1 MATCGAAGAL
11 KGSGDACQK
20 GHLVSEPDDSPK
32 EPAKPSALL
41 QNLARIA
48 AHASGAHRKYQN
60 ARYGSS
66 SGAASAGK
74 RLTVW
79 TCGCGWSGPSQEL
92 KVSAAGLSCP
102 SCQEAGGLRS
112 A

>member
-1 MATCGAAGAL
+1 MAEADPL
-11 KGSGDACQK
+11 
-20 GHLVSEPDDSPK
+20 SEPDDSPK
-32 EPAKPSALL
+32 EAAKPSALL

-48 AHASGAHRKYQN
+48 AHASGAHQTYQN

-79 TCGCGWSGPSQEL
+79 TCGCGWSGAAQEL
-92 KVSAAGLSCP
+92 KVGAAGLSCP
-102 SCQEAGGLRS
+102 SCQETGGLR
-112 A
+112 AA

>member
-1 MATCGAAGAL
+1 M
-11 KGSGDACQK
+11 
-20 GHLVSEPDDSPK
+20 SEPDDSPK
-32 EPAKPSALL
+32 EAAKPSALL

-48 AHASGAHRKYQN
+48 AHASDAHRTYQN
-60 ARYGSS
+60 ARYGGS

-92 KVSAAGLSCP
+92 KVSVGGLSCP
-102 SCQEAGGLRS
+102 SCQEAGGLR
-112 A
+112 AA

>member
-1 MATCGAAGAL
+1 MAEADPL
-11 KGSGDACQK
+11 
-20 GHLVSEPDDSPK
+20 SEPDDSPK
-32 EPAKPSALL
+32 QAAKPSALL

>member
-1 MATCGAAGAL
+1 M
-11 KGSGDACQK
+11 
-20 GHLVSEPDDSPK
+20 SEPADSPK
-32 EPAKPSALL
+32 QAAKPSALL

-48 AHASGAHRKYQN
+48 THASGAHRTYQN

-92 KVSAAGLSCP
+92 RVGAGGLSCP
-102 SCQEAGGLRS
+102 SCQETRGLR
-112 A
+112 AG